1 MRYLIALIM
10 IMISLGLSAQI
21 DMNMT
26 TPEGS
31 VYMSLKGMQEK
42 GKVSTGDIID
52 LIAEKLDKLE
62 KEVHVKLNKIDQ
74 KRAEN
79 LMIDVYNLL
88 SLLPT
93 TQTVNYEQT
102 ASGSG
107 STAPTS
113 GTVNINMNISGMDA
127 PQDHKPKPKPQHH
140 EEQKPPA
147 STRKAIS
154 ETEFNSLVSKIKA
167 ESFAD
172 DQMRVLRTAAK
183 NYRFNCNQIIRI
195 IGLFNM
201 GDEKLDALRIAYPEV
216 TDPANNYKILDA
228 FTFSDDK
235 EAAEDII
242 NP

>member
-1 MRYLIALIM
+1 MRYLVALVIIM
-10 IMISLGLSAQI
+10 MSFSLSAQI
-21 DMNMT
+21 DMNMN

-42 GKVSTGDIID
+42 GKISTGDIID

-79 LMIDVYNLL
+79 LMTDVYNLL

-93 TQTVNYEQT
+93 THTVNYEQT
-102 ASGSG
+102 ASGS
-107 STAPTS
+107 TAPNS

-127 PQDHKPKPKPQHH
+127 PQDHKPDLKPQHH

-235 EAAEDII
+235 EEAEDII